1 MTALVKLFRTTA
13 FKLSLLYLAIFAIGC
28 SIVIGWTAWNVRRL
42 VEQQIR
48 AANDAEIKGLS
59 EQYAQAGV
67 RRLVFVVDR
76 RTRQPGASLYLVT
89 NFQGMRITGNVAA
102 LPPGVLEQTG
112 PVETLYQRDDSQ
124 SMDRTALA
132 RIFVLPGGFRL
143 LVGRDLEDRDNIYS
157 VMGKALATSLIWL
170 VLIGTLGGL
179 FVARR
184 VLRRVDA
191 MNASAQ
197 TIMLGDFSGRL
208 PVSGSHDELDRLAI
222 NLNSM
227 IARISGL
234 MEGLKQVSDN
244 IAHDLKTPLTRMRA
258 RAEQALRE
266 AETSQDHRA
275 ALEKVIEESDNLL
288 KVFNALLTIARA
300 ESGAARAHMDKLDVS
315 AMIADVVELYEPV
328 AEDAGGR
335 IEIHVA
341 PNLHAHGNR
350 ELLGQ
355 AMANLIDNAIKHGLR
370 NGPEDATPNSGKS
383 ISITALSQGGGI
395 EISVADH
402 GTGIP
407 AVERERIFERF
418 VRLEDARSTPGSG
431 LGLSLVQAIV
441 RLHNGTIHV
450 EDNDPGARVIIR
462 VPAIES
468 ASASQGLQPDS
479 KLPAHGVP
487 EMANTNSA

>member
-48 AANDAEIKGLS
+48 AANDAEIKGLA

-89 NFQGMRITGNVAA
+89 NFQGLRITGNVAA

-112 PVETLYQRDDSQ
+112 PVETAYQRDDSQ

-157 VMGKALATSLIWL
+157 VMGRALATSLIWL

-208 PVSGSHDELDRLAI
+208 PVSGSQDELDRLAI

-227 IARISGL
+227 IARISEL

-288 KVFNALLTIARA
+288 KVFNALLMIARA
-300 ESGAARAHMDKLDVS
+300 ESGAARTLMEKVDVS
-315 AMIADVVELYEPV
+315 RIIADVVELYEPA
-328 AEDAGGR
+328 AEDAGGQ
-335 IEIHVA
+335 IELLCDPQLFIW
-341 PNLHAHGNR
+341 GNR

-355 AMANLIDNAIKHGLR
+355 AIANLVDNAIKHGLR
-370 NGPEDATPNSGKS
+370 NSESGQVGGSAGVINVKA
-383 ISITALSQGGGI
+383 ALAGANI
-395 EISVADH
+395 EISVSDSGA
-402 GTGIP
+402 GIP
-407 AVERERIFERF
+407 ISERERIFDRF
-418 VRLEDARSTPGSG
+418 VRLESARSTPGSG
-431 LGLSLVQAIV
+431 LGLSLVQAIA
-441 RLHNGTIHV
+441 RLHNGSIHV
-450 EDNDPGARVIIR
+450 EDSNGGAKIVLRIPALENSSVNQGAQNIDHSPASSVPDKAKSPVI
-462 VPAIES
+462 
-468 ASASQGLQPDS
+468 
-479 KLPAHGVP
+479 
-487 EMANTNSA
+487 